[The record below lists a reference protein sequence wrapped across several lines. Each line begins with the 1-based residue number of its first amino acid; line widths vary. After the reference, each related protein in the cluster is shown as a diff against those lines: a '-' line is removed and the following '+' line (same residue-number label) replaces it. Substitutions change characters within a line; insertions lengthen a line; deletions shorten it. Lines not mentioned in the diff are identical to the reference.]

1 MRRGK
6 GRQKCCGKINH
17 SISSSKGE
25 ALQDGGKQV
34 QARVIVLIA
43 LVIFGSCLGNLSQ
56 TALNAMFSGMAADF
70 GVQMELGQ
78 WVTTLYMLVLGITVP
93 SVTYLMRRFPL
104 KNVVLAALLLLLLGA
119 AIDAVAPSFEV
130 LICGRVLQAV
140 SAGITMPMMISIVM
154 TSFPRDRQAT
164 VMGIAGIAMGFAPNI
179 GPTIGGWMIEF
190 AGWRSFF
197 VLLFVCALVL
207 LVLAALLI
215 ARQPQADS
223 SAKLD
228 VASLLLSALGFGG
241 LLLGFSNASSFG
253 LASPFIWVPI
263 FAGVLFLVLYLR
275 RQKRIEHPLT
285 NLRIFDSWR
294 YRASFWAANA
304 LFASFMGITLIIP
317 LFIENQWGGT
327 ALQAGLA
334 LLPGTVAAFI
344 VNPLAG
350 WLVDR
355 IGARPVVV
363 VASVFLAVGA
373 VSMAFISEQT
383 PFWAIVALQGVRAT
397 GVSGLIGPLTSWGM
411 ADLPHSIMTDGSSF
425 GTAVRQACA
434 SMGTALMVFAIAL
447 GASAGV
453 PLMGFHAAFAIS
465 GVFAAVVLVLAL
477 ARVR

>member
-1 MRRGK
+1 M
-6 GRQKCCGKINH
+6 
-17 SISSSKGE
+17 
-25 ALQDGGKQV
+25 QDGSKQG
-34 QARVIVLIA
+34 QARVVVLVAI
-43 LVIFGSCLGNLSQ
+43 VIFGSCLGNLSQ

-78 WVTTLYMLVLGITVP
+78 WVTTLYMLVMGITVP

-104 KNVVLAALLLLLLGA
+104 KNVVLAALLLLLIGA
-119 AIDAVAPSFEV
+119 IVDAAAPSFEI
-130 LICGRVLQAV
+130 LICGRVLQAI
-140 SAGITMPMMISIVM
+140 SAGITMPMMISVVM
-154 TSFPRDRQAT
+154 TSFPRDKQAT

-197 VLLFVCALVL
+197 LALSACALAL
-207 LVLAALLI
+207 LAFAALLI

-228 VASLLLSALGFGG
+228 VVSLLLSALGFGG
-241 LLLGFSNASSFG
+241 MLLGFSNASSFG
-253 LASPFIWVPI
+253 LASPLIWVPI
-263 FAGVLFLVLYLR
+263 VAGMLFLAWYLR

-285 NLRIFDSWR
+285 DLHIFDSWR
-294 YRASFWAANA
+294 YRVSFWAANA

-363 VASVFLAVGA
+363 VSSVFLAVGA

-411 ADLPHSIMTDGSSF
+411 ADLPHEIMTDGSSF

-447 GASAGV
+447 GTSAGAS
-453 PLMGFHAAFAIS
+453 LMGFHAAFAIS
-465 GVFAAVVLVLAL
+465 GVFAVVVLVLAL